1 MSYTALKV
9 GALQLALTGV
19 YVDGAGNKI
28 ADCPEELPREEEEE
42 ERQGILDTNAG
53 FYNRK
58 ILKVSEV
65 IIIVMIICPVQASS
79 QPQSPEQQQSPIDL
93 GPGEPDP
100 SLGPI
105 SFLYTPVWEADPE
118 PWSEGALSDTVVS
131 SQVRLTAQYLVRAL
145 YLMPAL

>member
-42 ERQGILDTNAG
+42 ERQGILNTNAG

-79 QPQSPEQQQSPIDL
+79 QPQSPDQQQSPIDL
-93 GPGEPDP
+93 VCGEPDP
-100 SLGPI
+100 RLGPI
-105 SFLYTPVWEADPE
+105 SFLYTSVASP
-118 PWSEGALSDTVVS
+118 
-131 SQVRLTAQYLVRAL
+131 QV
-145 YLMPAL
+145 

>member
-1 MSYTALKV
+1 M
-9 GALQLALTGV
+9 
-19 YVDGAGNKI
+19 DGARNKI
-28 ADCPEELPREEEEE
+28 AGCPKELPREEEEE

-65 IIIVMIICPVQASS
+65 IIIVMTICPVQASS
-79 QPQSPEQQQSPIDL
+79 QPQSPDQQQSPTDL

-105 SFLYTPVWEADPE
+105 SFLYTPVLETDPKPWR
-118 PWSEGALSDTVVS
+118 PWSEGALTDTVVS
-131 SQVRLTAQYLVRAL
+131 SQVWLSCLI
-145 YLMPAL
+145 PAL

>member
-1 MSYTALKV
+1 M

-65 IIIVMIICPVQASS
+65 IIIVMTICPVQASS
-79 QPQSPEQQQSPIDL
+79 QPQSPDQQQSPTDL

-131 SQVRLTAQYLVRAL
+131 SQVRLTAQYLVPAL